1 MKKIKNHT
9 FLILIIMI
17 LIVIAIVIGVI
28 YNLYNDFEKSERI
41 APGISI
47 KGVKVSRND

>member
-17 LIVIAIVIGVI
+17 LIVVAIVIGVI
-28 YNLYNDFEKSERI
+28 YNLYNDFEKSGKI